1 MINLALLRTPDHSI
15 GLLFFLR
22 MKLFVLVYLPFAY
35 EHVIFAD
42 GSQG

>member
-1 MINLALLRTPDHSI
+1 
-15 GLLFFLR
+15 LR

-35 EHVIFAD
+35 EHVIFSD